1 MARKIVFVGLGN
13 PGRRYAGT
21 RHNFGCTVLRA
32 WVEETGGAKK
42 NVAALFPTTMMNNS
56 GEAVLQYVREHNVL
70 PEQMLIIHDDLEL
83 PLGEVR
89 RVEGGSAKGHKGVR
103 SIQEA
108 LGTNNIPRLR
118 LGIGRER
125 VGESVH
131 DFVLEKFEASEKPL
145 VAAAQA
151 AALEL
156 LSVAA
161 ENN

>member
-1 MARKIVFVGLGN
+1 MAKKIVFVGLGN
-13 PGRRYAGT
+13 PGPRYAGT

-32 WVEETGGAKK
+32 WVEQVGAPGR
-42 NVAALFPTTMMNNS
+42 VTALFPTTVMNNL
-56 GEAVLQYVREHNVL
+56 GEAVLQYVREHGVA
-70 PEQMLIIHDDLEL
+70 PEELLIIHDDLEL

-108 LGTNNIPRLR
+108 LGTTQIPRLR
-118 LGIGRER
+118 LGIGREQA
-125 VGESVH
+125 GESVH
-131 DFVLEKFEASEKPL
+131 DFVLGKFEESEKPL

-151 AALEL
+151 DALAL